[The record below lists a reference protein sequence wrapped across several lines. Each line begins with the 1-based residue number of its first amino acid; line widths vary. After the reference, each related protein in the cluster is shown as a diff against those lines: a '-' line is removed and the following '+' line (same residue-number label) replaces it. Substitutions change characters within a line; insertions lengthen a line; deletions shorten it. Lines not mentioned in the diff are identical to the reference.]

1 LSSVVDASRR
11 SASRTDPVTGVRE
24 TIEYFRAQ
32 SGFLY
37 GSTFRPATAP
47 SAGIVICSPILAELH
62 TSYRREVLLART
74 LAQGGFAVQRF
85 HYLGSGNSDGTPEA
99 ETLEGLVDDAR
110 RATERLRETT
120 QVRRLAFV
128 GTRLGGHVAAA
139 IARTYP
145 GSPVAIVSPVLDA
158 ESYFQEVLR
167 GHLFG
172 RVKEGT
178 SSSRSTADV
187 LAELRAQGSLDVL
200 GYPLGWSLYETF
212 VGRPLSEELAAV
224 ECQALLIKV
233 GRARGSSPL
242 GLETAEGPVK
252 VMTIPGTDVW
262 WFGGGAF
269 LRDGEAATTEAIID
283 AVHGWA
289 DLAFA
294 ERAP

>member
-1 LSSVVDASRR
+1 MGSAVDASRR

-24 TIEYFRAQ
+24 TIEYFPAQ

-37 GSTFRPATAP
+37 GCTFRPAAAP
-47 SAGIVICSPILAELH
+47 TAGIVICSPILAELQ
-62 TSYRREVLLART
+62 TSYRREVLLARS

-85 HYLGSGNSDGTPEA
+85 HYLGSGNSDGAPEA
-99 ETLEGLVDDAR
+99 GTLEGLVEDAR

-128 GTRLGGHVAAA
+128 GTRLGGQVAAT
-139 IARTYP
+139 IARAYP

-172 RVKEGT
+172 RVKEGS
-178 SSSRSTADV
+178 SSSRSTASV
-187 LAELRAQGSLDVL
+187 LAELRTQGSLDVL
-200 GYPLGWSLYETF
+200 GYPLGWRLYETF
-212 VGRPLSEELAAV
+212 VDRPLSEELATA
-224 ECQALLIKV
+224 EGHALLINV
-233 GRARGSSPL
+233 GGRGRSPVL
-242 GLETAEGPVK
+242 TTADGPVE
-252 VMTIPGTDVW
+252 VMTIAGADVW

-269 LRDGEAATTEAIID
+269 LRDGEASTTEAVID
-283 AVHGWA
+283 AVHAWLG
-289 DLAFA
+289 DAFA